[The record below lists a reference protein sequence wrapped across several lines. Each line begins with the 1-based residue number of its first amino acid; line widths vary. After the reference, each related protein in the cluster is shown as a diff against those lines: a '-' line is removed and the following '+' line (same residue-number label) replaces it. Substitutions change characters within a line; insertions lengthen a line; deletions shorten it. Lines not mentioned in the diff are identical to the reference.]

1 MTQLSATSSVA
12 TEPSTKWC
20 SLRKKKKKLYL
31 FWSVFDRRR
40 ASSAHAT
47 PPLPAATA
55 TLRPPADQIMAQF
68 VSVMKYSDRMCVCG
82 GVGWGVGMV
91 CGVCVDV
98 CVCVC
103 VNGVDVFVCVC
114 WGGGGMVCSVCVSV
128 CLCVCVCVKM
138 GSNLGLTQIC
148 VTDCFRYIF
157 QVFFDKAV
165 LKIWG
170 GLAACQLIYWN
181 KSTGT
186 MGKIIFKQNI
196 SASFSCQLKLCCCFF
211 CHAHVYIK
219 YDQNQGR
226 A

>member
-1 MTQLSATSSVA
+1 MLAA
-12 TEPSTKWC
+12 
-20 SLRKKKKKLYL
+20 LRKKQKKLYL

-40 ASSAHAT
+40 ASSAHAA

-68 VSVMKYSDRMCVCG
+68 VSVMKYSDRMCVCVG
-82 GVGWGVGMV
+82 GWGWVGGYGVWCV
-91 CGVCVDV
+91 CG

-103 VNGVDVFVCVC
+103 EWCGCVCVC
-114 WGGGGMVCSVCVSV
+114 MLGGGGGMVCSVCVSV

-138 GSNLGLTQIC
+138 GSNLGFTQIC

-170 GLAACQLIYWN
+170 GLAACQLIYSWN
-181 KSTGT
+181 KSKGT
-186 MGKIIFKQNI
+186 KSGHVENNI
-196 SASFSCQLKLCCCFF
+196 
-211 CHAHVYIK
+211 
-219 YDQNQGR
+219 
-226 A
+226 